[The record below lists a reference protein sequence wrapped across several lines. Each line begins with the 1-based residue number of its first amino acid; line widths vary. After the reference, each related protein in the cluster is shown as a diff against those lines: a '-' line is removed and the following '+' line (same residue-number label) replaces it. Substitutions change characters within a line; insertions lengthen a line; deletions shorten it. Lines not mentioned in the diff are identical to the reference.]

1 MIRPNEAAMR
11 KLLLLALAVPDLLF
25 CVDGAL
31 AQANLQPDTTLR
43 LPSPPGTGLSA
54 DNKAFIDQALAA
66 ASATV
71 EAGQLASRQA
81 KNDAVR
87 ALAGDMA
94 SDQQKVKDS
103 LTRLSESKGY
113 KPGTPAAPAEVTPL
127 ARLSGASGSA
137 EFDRTYLTAQNQATY
152 WLTSVY
158 QTEMAQT
165 QDVQLRTFAAEQAL
179 MLRKHLDG
187 MQKAA
192 GAIGLKLEAPKSAP
206 QY

>member
-1 MIRPNEAAMR
+1 MR
-11 KLLLLALAVPDLLF
+11 KLLLLALAIPPLLF

-43 LPSPPGTGLSA
+43 LPPPPGAGLSV

-71 EAGQLASRQA
+71 DAGRLASRQA

-87 ALAGDMA
+87 ALAGEMT
-94 SDQQKVKDS
+94 SDQQKLKDD
-103 LTRLSESKGY
+103 LTGLAESKGY
-113 KPGTPAAPAEVTPL
+113 KPGTLASPAEVAPL
-127 ARLSGASGSA
+127 TRLAGASGSA
-137 EFDRTYLTAQNQATY
+137 DFDRAYLTAQSQATT

-187 MQKAA
+187 IQRAA
-192 GAIGLKLEAPKSAP
+192 AAIGLQLEAPKSAP